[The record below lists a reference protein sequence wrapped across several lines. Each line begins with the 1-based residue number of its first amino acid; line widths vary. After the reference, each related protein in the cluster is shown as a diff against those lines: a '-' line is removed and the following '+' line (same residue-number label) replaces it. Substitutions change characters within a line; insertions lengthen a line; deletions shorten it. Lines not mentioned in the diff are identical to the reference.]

1 MRLLLTLCPLRS
13 IKHCALLCALWL
25 GQLLL
30 SVAMAADRPL
40 HQNDNFKSDTKRVA
54 TLWHHI
60 PFYAGADLGQY
71 QATMA
76 QNRSEVRKQLLSEL
90 TETLGTLADKGARAE
105 AMLEPLANII
115 LMFDQMHDLHKARD
129 VANINIS
136 LESQFKAALDQAF
149 LRNDVRDAARKI
161 QISRG
166 TEPELLQYY
175 LRGIGTTNP
184 QGKTKAPQSVK
195 IQYAMEVYNQID
207 YISFGTFTHLGNNQ
221 FQVTLQ
227 MQGFKNGVAR
237 NFISQGTLTAALN
250 NLASSVF
257 DYFQKN
263 EYPNWSAPQEK
274 LAWLPMPTNPNR
286 HNIYNSS
293 QGYTFE
299 EAQAYCT
306 TRGFRLP
313 YARELLSAE
322 SGGGYKIG
330 GISHLEQGVH
340 YAVLDKRR
348 LNANYALHVGEE
360 QRSGGAIQPLSN
372 SADKG
377 AFWCIKGTPHPSVV
391 LYELLWRLHRK
402 HKDGDGSNKPIYAAV
417 TTIRYE
423 LGDTDTDIVYYHNT
437 VTDNMFVTVKRFES
451 IDEAL
456 EILKSQGF
464 DIQIPGYARPGP

>member
-1 MRLLLTLCPLRS
+1 MLKLRS
-13 IKHCALLCALWL
+13 YFSALHCALLCALCL

-30 SVAMAADRPL
+30 GGAMAADRPK
-40 HQNDNFKSDTKRVA
+40 HQTDNFKSETKRVA

-90 TETLGTLADKGARAE
+90 TDTLGTLADKGARPE
-105 AMLEPLANII
+105 IMLEPLANII

-136 LESQFKAALDQAF
+136 LESQFKAALDQEF

-184 QGKTKAPQSVK
+184 QGKTKSPQSVK
-195 IQYAMEVYNQID
+195 IQYAIEVYNQID
-207 YISFGTFTHLGNNQ
+207 YTAFGTFTHLGNNV
-221 FQVTLQ
+221 FQVTLH
-227 MQGFKNGVAR
+227 MHGFKNGVTR
-237 NFISQGTLTAALN
+237 NFISHGTLTAALN
-250 NLASSVF
+250 NVANDVF

-263 EYPNWSAPQEK
+263 EYLNWSAPQEK
-274 LAWLPMPTNPNR
+274 LVWLPMPANPNR
-286 HNIYNSS
+286 NNPFDNS

-299 EAQAYCT
+299 EAQYYCSE
-306 TRGFRLP
+306 RGFRLP

-322 SGGGYKIG
+322 AGGAYKSG
-330 GISHLEQGVH
+330 GISHLKHGVH

-348 LNANYALHVGEE
+348 LQANYALHVGED
-360 QRSGGAIQPLSN
+360 QRSGGAIQVVSHSGDN
-372 SADKG
+372 GIFWCVKG
-377 AFWCIKGTPHPSVV
+377 APQPLVA

-402 HKDGDGSNKPIYAAV
+402 HKSGDGSNKAIYAAV

-423 LGDTDTDIVYYHNT
+423 LGDADTEIVYYHNT
-437 VTDNMFVTVKRFES
+437 VSDNMFDKVKRFES

-456 EILKSQGF
+456 EVLKSQGIE
-464 DIQIPGYARPGP
+464 IQIPGYARPGP

>member
-1 MRLLLTLCPLRS
+1 MLKLRLYFS
-13 IKHCALLCALWL
+13 AVHCALLCALCL

-30 SVAMAADRPL
+30 GGAMAADRPK
-40 HQNDNFKSDTKRVA
+40 HQTDNFKSETKRIA

-76 QNRSEVRKQLLSEL
+76 QNRSEVRKQLLAEL
-90 TETLGTLADKGARAE
+90 SNTLGTLADKGAPAE
-105 AMLEPLANII
+105 SMLEPLANII

-184 QGKTKAPQSVK
+184 QGKTKTTQSVK

-207 YISFGTFTHLGNNQ
+207 YTAFGTFTHLGHNQ
-221 FQVTLQ
+221 FQVTLH
-227 MQGFKNGVAR
+227 MHGFKNGVTR
-237 NFISQGTLTAALN
+237 NFISHGSLTAALN
-250 NLASSVF
+250 YLANDVF
-257 DYFQKN
+257 DYFQRT
-263 EYPNWSAPQEK
+263 EYPDWSAPQDK
-274 LAWLPMPTNPNR
+274 LTWLPMPVNPNR
-286 HNIYNSS
+286 CDIYSNS

-299 EAQAYCT
+299 ESQTYCLE
-306 TRGFRLP
+306 RGFRLP

-322 SGGGYKIG
+322 AGGAYKQG
-330 GISHLEQGVH
+330 GISHLVHGVH
-340 YAVLDKRR
+340 YAVRDKRR
-348 LNANYALHVGEE
+348 LNANYALHVGQE
-360 QRSGGAIQPLSN
+360 QRSGGAIQSISN
-372 SADKG
+372 TEKG
-377 AFWCIKGTPHPSVV
+377 VFWCVKGTPAASAV

-402 HKDGDGSNKPIYAAV
+402 HKSGDGSNKAIYAAV

-423 LGDTDTDIVYYHNT
+423 LGDADTEIVYYHNT
-437 VTDNMFVTVKRFES
+437 VSDNMFDKVKRFES

-456 EILKSQGF
+456 EVLKSQ
-464 DIQIPGYARPGP
+464 DIEIQIPGYARPGP